1 MIKQVE
7 MKPGVG
13 PVFDKP
19 LATPADIDDLTIPDV
34 KVNGRGQEENLLEIN
49 L

>member
-1 MIKQVE
+1 

-19 LATPADIDDLTIPDV
+19 LESPSNLDDLTIPDV
-34 KVNGRGQEENLLEIN
+34 KVTLHNKASPSLSIPD
-49 L
+49 